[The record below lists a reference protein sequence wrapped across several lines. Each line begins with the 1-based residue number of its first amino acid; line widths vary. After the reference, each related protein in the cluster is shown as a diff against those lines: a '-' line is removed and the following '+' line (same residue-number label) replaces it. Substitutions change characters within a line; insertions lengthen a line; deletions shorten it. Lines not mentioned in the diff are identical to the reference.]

1 MVISPIIVFCILILV
16 AYFFDL
22 TSKFTKIPTVIF
34 LLLIGWF
41 AKQMAVFFDI
51 NMPVL
56 QPMLPFLG
64 SVGLALI
71 VLEGGLELDLNKS
84 KKKVLN
90 ATALSALIP
99 IVVLVL
105 IFGYAFSYYSGQSL
119 IVGIINAI
127 PLCVISSSIAIP
139 SVQNLS
145 KDKKE
150 FIIYESSFS
159 DIFGVVLF
167 NFFVTNEV
175 ITFFEVSHFLLQIVL
190 ILIISLVA
198 SLGLAF
204 LIKNI
209 NHHVKS
215 IPIIIMVI
223 LIYEVSEIYHL
234 PALIFI
240 LIFGLLL
247 NNLDELKNINFIK
260 KLEPHKLDMEVRRFR
275 GIVTEFTFLV
285 RTVFFILFGY
295 VINTS
300 ELFDLDGLL
309 IASSVIFSIILVR
322 FIYFKIA
329 KITPL
334 TPLMFIA
341 PRGLITILLFLS
353 IPESKQITFIN
364 ETLMLQI
371 ILISTIVMMFGLMF
385 NKKKPNHEATTT

>member
-1 MVISPIIVFCILILV
+1 MMFSPVIVICILILV

-34 LLLIGWF
+34 LLLLGWLV
-41 AKQMAVFFDI
+41 KQLVVFFNI

-56 QPMLPFLG
+56 EPILPFLG

-71 VLEGGLELDLNKS
+71 VLEGGLELELNKS
-84 KKKVLN
+84 KKKILN
-90 ATALSALIP
+90 STALSALIP
-99 IVVLVL
+99 VIVLVL
-105 IFGYAFSYYSGQSL
+105 GFGYAFSYYSGQSL
-119 IVGIINAI
+119 INGIINAI

-159 DIFGVVLF
+159 DIFGVVFF
-167 NFFVTNEV
+167 NFFIANEV
-175 ITFFEVSHFLLQIVL
+175 ISFFEVTNFLLQIVL
-190 ILIISLVA
+190 ILIISLIA

-209 NHHVKS
+209 HHHVKS

-223 LIYEVSEIYHL
+223 LIYEVSEIFHL

-260 KLEPHKLDMEVRRFR
+260 KLEPYKLEIEVRRFR
-275 GIVTEFTFLV
+275 GIVMEFTFLV

-300 ELFDLDGLL
+300 ELFNLEGLL
-309 IASSVIFSIILVR
+309 IASAIMFCIIFVR
-322 FIYFKIA
+322 FIYFLVA
-329 KITPL
+329 KIRPL
-334 TPLMFIA
+334 TPLLFIA

-353 IPESKQITFIN
+353 IPDAKKIPFIN

-371 ILISTIVMMFGLMF
+371 ILLSTILMMFGLMF
-385 NKKKPNHEATTT
+385 NKKKPNYETTTT